1 MIVVRFKVQCRP
13 EKIEEAIAAF
23 RRVIAPSR
31 QVEGV
36 VSFDIA
42 RDLADPH
49 AIVAVEVFED
59 EAALARQES
68 LPVVQETIG
77 LLGELLAG
85 EPEAT
90 VFHVSSSAPWGG

>member
-1 MIVVRFKVQCRP
+1 MIVVRFKVRCRP
-13 EKIEEAIAAF
+13 EKIEEALAAF

-42 RDLADPH
+42 QDLADPA

-90 VFHVSSSAPWGG
+90 VFHVSSSEPWGG

>member
-1 MIVVRFKVQCRP
+1 MIVVRFKVRCRP
-13 EKIEEAIAAF
+13 EKIEEALAAF
-23 RRVIAPSR
+23 GRVIAPSR

-42 RDLADPH
+42 QDLADPA

-90 VFHVSSSAPWGG
+90 VFHVSSSEPWGG